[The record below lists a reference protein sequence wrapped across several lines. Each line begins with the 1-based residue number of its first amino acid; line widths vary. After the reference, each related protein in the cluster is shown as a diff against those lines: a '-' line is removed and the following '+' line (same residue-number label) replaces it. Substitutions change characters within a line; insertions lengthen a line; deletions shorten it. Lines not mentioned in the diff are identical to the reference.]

1 MELIVFQIIVL
12 IFSAV
17 VHEVS
22 HGFMAEK
29 LGDSTARDAG
39 RLTLNP
45 LKHLDPIGSVFLPLI
60 LSLIPGGIVFGWAKP
75 VPYNP
80 YNLKNPERG
89 AALIAAAGPLSNFGI
104 AVVLSVVYRILGFA
118 AGDTIFVFREL
129 IGLIVIINIVLAVFN
144 LIPIPPLDGAK
155 VAAFLI
161 PDSAGGLKKFF
172 DERNPYG
179 WIILI
184 ILIFTGLPFLGPIIS
199 AIVGFL
205 LGV

>member
-1 MELIVFQIIVL
+1 MELVIFQIIVL

-17 VHEVS
+17 IHEVS

-29 LGDSTARDAG
+29 LGDPTARLAG

-45 LKHLDPIGSVFLPLI
+45 LKHLDPIGSVFLPLM
-60 LSLIPGGIVFGWAKP
+60 LSLIPGGIIFGWAKP

-80 YNLKNPERG
+80 YNLKNPEKG
-89 AALIAAAGPLSNFGI
+89 AALIAAAGPLSNFAI
-104 AVVLSVVYRILGFA
+104 ALGLSAIYHLLGFA
-118 AGDTIFVFREL
+118 AGGTVLVLKDL
-129 IGLIVIINIVLAVFN
+129 IGLIVIINVVLAVFN

-155 VAAFLI
+155 VASFLI
-161 PDSAGGLKKFF
+161 PDSAGGFKRFF

-179 WIILI
+179 WIILLV
-184 ILIFTGLPFLGPIIS
+184 LIFTGLPFLGPIIS
-199 AIVGFL
+199 TIAGFL

>member
-17 VHEVS
+17 IHEIS

-29 LGDSTARDAG
+29 LGDPTARLAG

-45 LKHLDPIGSVFLPLI
+45 LKHLDPVGSVFLPLM
-60 LSLIPGGIVFGWAKP
+60 LSLVPGGIVFGWAKP

-89 AALIAAAGPLSNFGI
+89 AALIAVAGPLSNFGI
-104 AVVLSVVYRILGFA
+104 AVVLSVVYRILGFV
-118 AGDTIFVFREL
+118 AGDTMFVFKEL

-161 PDSAGGLKKFF
+161 PDSAGGFKRFF

-184 ILIFTGLPFLGPIIS
+184 ILIFTGLPFLGPIVS
-199 AIVGFL
+199 AIARFL
-205 LGV
+205 LGI